1 MLKDISPDWSRPLPG
16 AITRGRPRQAVPTPP
31 RAEVELDRD
40 TLIRNGIWAFESFD
54 VRSRS
59 FVLLRSQVMNRFHAS
74 GGRVLAVTSTRPGE
88 GKTYVTANLAAA
100 LSRIH
105 PTALIDLDL
114 RRPSIAPRFGLTV
127 DCGVEDFLAG
137 KADWNSTGQKIASA
151 QLTIHG
157 ARQPGLDTA
166 ELLASD
172 ALRGVFASFKA
183 LPGAPICIVDTPPI
197 LMLDDANLIARHVD
211 GVLMV
216 IEEGRTR
223 GSDVEEALR
232 LLGTTPIV
240 GSVLNKSLSLKKSH
254 VDYAYYDD
262 LKARRPH

>member
-1 MLKDISPDWSRPLPG
+1 MLKDISPDWSPSFPG
-16 AITRGRPRQAVPTPP
+16 TIARGRPRQAAPTCP
-31 RAEVELDRD
+31 RADVELDRD

-59 FVLLRSQVMNRFHAS
+59 FVLLRSQLMSRFHAS
-74 GGRVLAVTSTRPGE
+74 GGRVLAVTSTRPAE
-88 GKTYVTANLAAA
+88 GKTFVTANLAAA

-105 PTALIDLDL
+105 PTVLIDLDL
-114 RRPSIAPRFGLTV
+114 RRPSIATRFGLTV

-137 KADWNSTGQKIASA
+137 NADWSMTGQKIAST

-157 ARQPGLDTA
+157 ARQPGADTA
-166 ELLASD
+166 EMLASD

-223 GSDVEEALR
+223 GRDIEEALR
-232 LLGTTPIV
+232 LLGTTPVV
-240 GSVLNKSLSLKKSH
+240 GSVLNKSLAISKSN

-262 LKARRPH
+262 LKSRRSN